1 MPNRLERFIEH
12 IEKVF
17 LREPEIF
24 HFEPASKSSLGGTV
38 FVYHD
43 IPEPGYLTAVTY
55 GLSLYPN
62 KAWINGRPELIIS
75 VESTDINW
83 ARILGYLVSSYEQ
96 QTDFSYGEIINFGEQ
111 ISAESK
117 MDSFFIFAP
126 AILERKD
133 FLDIDVLEYKINLTG
148 IYPIYSNEI
157 AKIDTIGLEA
167 FMKHKNYDLYSVK
180 RQAIV

>member
-17 LREPEIF
+17 LQEPEIF
-24 HFEPASKSSLGGTV
+24 HFEPASKACLGGTV

-62 KAWINGRPELIIS
+62 KEWVNGRPELIMS

-83 ARILGYLVSSYEQ
+83 AKVLGFLVSSYEQ
-96 QTDFSYGEIINFGEQ
+96 QIDFTYGEVINFGEK
-111 ISAESK
+111 ISTDSD

-126 AILERKD
+126 SILERED

-148 IYPIYSNEI
+148 IYPIYSDEI
-157 AKIDTIGLEA
+157 KAIDTVGLEK
-167 FMKHKNYDLYSVK
+167 FMKNPSYDMYAVNRPVIS
-180 RQAIV
+180 

>member
-12 IEKVF
+12 IEKIF
-17 LREPEIF
+17 LQEPEIF

-43 IPEPGYLTAVTY
+43 VPEPGYLTAVTY

-62 KAWINGRPELIIS
+62 KAWVNGRPELIIS
-75 VESTDINW
+75 IESTDINW
-83 ARILGYLVSSYEQ
+83 AKVLGFLVSSYEQ
-96 QTDFSYGEIINFGEQ
+96 QIDFSYGEVLNFGEK
-111 ISAESK
+111 ISNDSN

-126 AILERKD
+126 SILERSD
-133 FLDIDVLEYKINLTG
+133 FADIDALEYKINLTG

-157 AKIDTIGLEA
+157 KTIDTIGLEA
-167 FMKHKNYDLYSVK
+167 FMKNKDYDLYSVTRK
-180 RQAIV
+180 AIV

>member
-17 LREPEIF
+17 LQEPEIF
-24 HFEPASKSSLGGTV
+24 HFEPASKNSLGCSV
-38 FVYHD
+38 FVYRD

-62 KAWINGRPELIIS
+62 KAWVDSRPELIIL

-83 ARILGYLVSSYEQ
+83 ARILGYLVSSYELQ
-96 QTDFSYGEIINFGEQ
+96 VDFSYGEIINFGEQ
-111 ISAESK
+111 ISTESK

-126 AILERKD
+126 SILERKD
-133 FLDIDVLEYKINLTG
+133 FMDIDILDYKIHLTG
-148 IYPIYSNEI
+148 IYPIYSSEI
-157 AKIDTIGLEA
+157 ETIDTIGLEA
-167 FMKHKNYDLYSVK
+167 FMKDKKYDLYSVK
-180 RQAIV
+180 RPAIV